1 MPSKPYAA
9 ATISSEATARPSLED
24 VLNNASSQAQ
34 SSLLQLPTEI
44 RTMILYRAFDCQNVH
59 IFQSGHA
66 IASLHCS
73 PIDRALP
80 CDLVD
85 RFAQVERRCWK
96 KPDPTEEDL
105 HPEIEHRIVKVLGLP
120 LTCRLL
126 YADALP
132 VLYEQSKFSFNSF
145 DVLGDFC
152 SKMARHQPFKAG
164 ALQCLRSVR
173 LYFDLRD
180 FKVPLHPAD
189 FTRLKARLG
198 LVADR
203 AIALNELII
212 ETDTWLPCL
221 AAHPSVTP
229 VRKFIRALGQFRAL
243 KIFRLDIRPRSQVEL
258 DPINWKHPRYS
269 YALRRVSIIAETL
282 RAFVHLPREVRL
294 SMEDFDT
301 SFDTKY
307 EALLGSEPGQCL

>member
-1 MPSKPYAA
+1 
-9 ATISSEATARPSLED
+9 
-24 VLNNASSQAQ
+24 
-34 SSLLQLPTEI
+34 
-44 RTMILYRAFDCQNVH
+44 MILYRAFDYQNVH

-85 RFAQVERRCWK
+85 RFAHLERRCWK

-105 HPEIEHRIVKVLGLP
+105 HPEIEHRIVKVLGL
-120 LTCRLL
+120 LWTCRLL

-132 VLYEQSKFSFNSF
+132 VLYERSKFSFNSL

-152 SKMARHQPFKAG
+152 SKMARHQPFQAG
-164 ALQCLRSVR
+164 ALPCLRSVR

-180 FKVPLHPAD
+180 FKVPLQPAD

-203 AIALNELII
+203 AIAPSRQIQHILAWLRYGRSFERWVSSEL
-212 ETDTWLPCL
+212 
-221 AAHPSVTP
+221 
-229 VRKFIRALGQFRAL
+229 
-243 KIFRLDIRPRSQVEL
+243 
-258 DPINWKHPRYS
+258 
-269 YALRRVSIIAETL
+269 
-282 RAFVHLPREVRL
+282 
-294 SMEDFDT
+294 
-301 SFDTKY
+301 
-307 EALLGSEPGQCL
+307 